1 MQKIFRGAGV
11 ALITPFGKDLQI
23 DFESLG
29 KVTESQIDNGMDF
42 LVALGTTAETATLSH
57 VEKQQIIDFVVART
71 AGRVPIMVGIG
82 GNSTSEVIDQINSFN
97 LAKVAG
103 ILSVV
108 PYYNKPSQEGI
119 YQHFMAIAAASPLPV
134 ILYNVPGRT
143 GVNMSAETTLRLA
156 HDAENIVATKEAS
169 GNIGEILKILKGKPD
184 KFSVI
189 SGDDSLVV
197 PIIAIGGEGVI
208 SVAANLIPKLISSM
222 THYALHGDFNNAAT
236 IQLDI
241 QSLIGDIFAEGNP
254 SGVKAAIHST
264 GMIENQLRL
273 PLVPVNEKL
282 YKALAEKTK
291 TIMNALL
298 TVSERV
304 ANK

>member
-11 ALITPFGKDLQI
+11 ALITPFRSDLQI

-29 KVTESQIDNGMDF
+29 KVTASQIENGMDF

-82 GNSTSEVIDQINSFN
+82 GNSTSEVIDQINSFD
-97 LAKVAG
+97 LTKVDG

-156 HDAENIVATKEAS
+156 HNAENIVATKEAS
-169 GNIGEILKILKGKPD
+169 GNIGEIIKILKGKPD
-184 KFSVI
+184 KFSLI
-189 SGDDSLVV
+189 SGDDSFVV
-197 PIIAIGGEGVI
+197 PTIAIGGEGVI
-208 SVAANLIPKLISSM
+208 SVAANLTPKLISSM

-236 IQLDI
+236 IQLNI
-241 QSLIGDIFAEGNP
+241 QSLIEYIFTEGNP
-254 SGVKAAIHST
+254 SGVKAAMHSI
-264 GMIENQLRL
+264 GLIENYLRL
-273 PLVPVNEKL
+273 PLVPVSDKL
-282 YKALAEKTK
+282 YQQLAEKTK
-291 TIMNALL
+291 KVL
-298 TVSERV
+298 
-304 ANK
+304 